1 MENREAMAMDDYL
14 GIVVRESLRDSSLI
28 PPVVASRR
36 GADWTL
42 LLVRIPVEELG
53 REVAAL
59 RSNLDRTDCWYAHFF
74 REDELVV
81 VFDDE
86 VFRVSTDPGCGSSS
100 RERSTVHQRDLDTSR
115 SWRLVTHATLLPPS
129 RRGRYP
135 RPRRTGIGTVL
146 L

>member
-1 MENREAMAMDDYL
+1 
-14 GIVVRESLRDSSLI
+14 
-28 PPVVASRR
+28 VVASRR
-36 GADWTL
+36 GAHWTL

-115 SWRLVTHATLLPPS
+115 KLALGHARDTAAALS
-129 RRGRYP
+129 AGRYP

>member
-1 MENREAMAMDDYL
+1 MAMDDYL
-14 GIVVRESLRDSSLI
+14 GVVVRESLRDPSLT

-42 LLVRIPVEELG
+42 LLVRIPVAELD

-74 REDELVV
+74 REGELVV

-86 VFRVSTDPGCGSSS
+86 VFRVSIDPATWDAPVQHGRDRGVPDDELDFSP
-100 RERSTVHQRDLDTSR
+100 RTVDEVEAAFGLRIQ
-115 SWRLVTHATLLPPS
+115 
-129 RRGRYP
+129 
-135 RPRRTGIGTVL
+135 
-146 L
+146 